1 MWLKVMTYLSC
12 GSNPKGI
19 VIHNDAGSKG
29 ATAEA
34 YRNGLVNAPLS
45 RLEAGIAHSYVSGN
59 TVWQALDESQ
69 VGWHTANQIGNKY
82 YYGIE
87 VCQSMGA
94 DNATFLKMNRQLSK
108 NALDC

>member
-1 MWLKVMTYLSC
+1 M
-12 GSNPKGI
+12 
-19 VIHNDAGSKG
+19 
-29 ATAEA
+29 
-34 YRNGLVNAPLS
+34 
-45 RLEAGIAHSYVSGN
+45 
-59 TVWQALDESQ
+59 WQALDESR
-69 VGWHTANQIGNKY
+69 VGWHTANQLGNKY

>member
-1 MWLKVMTYLSC
+1 GYDLPKR
-12 GSNPKGI
+12 GGNPKGI

-69 VGWHTANQIGNKY
+69 VGWHT
-82 YYGIE
+82 
-87 VCQSMGA
+87 
-94 DNATFLKMNRQLSK
+94 
-108 NALDC
+108 

>member
-1 MWLKVMTYLSC
+1 MTFLNVVVILKVLSFIMTQ
-12 GSNPKGI
+12 G
-19 VIHNDAGSKG
+19 KG

-59 TVWQALDESQ
+59 TVWQALDESR
-69 VGWHTANQIGNKY
+69 VGWHTANQLGNKY

-87 VCQSMGA
+87 VCQSMA
-94 DNATFLKMNRQLSK
+94 QITRHS
-108 NALDC
+108 

>member
-1 MWLKVMTYLSC
+1 MVKGYDLPKR
-12 GSNPKGI
+12 GSNPKFI
-19 VIHNDAGSKG
+19 VIHNDAGSR

-45 RLEAGIAHSYVSGN
+45 RLEVLRMLRIGN

-82 YYGIE
+82 GYGIE

-94 DNATFLKMNRQLSK
+94 DNATF
-108 NALDC
+108 

>member
-1 MWLKVMTYLSC
+1 MVKGYDLPKR

-19 VIHNDAGSKG
+19 VIHNDAGNKG

>member
-1 MWLKVMTYLSC
+1 MTFL
-12 GSNPKGI
+12 NVV
-19 VIHNDAGSKG
+19 VIRVWSFIMTQEAG

-45 RLEAGIAHSYVSGN
+45 RLRQVLQHSYVSGN
-59 TVWQALDESQ
+59 TVWQALDESR
-69 VGWHTANQIGNKY
+69 VGWHTANQLGNKY

-94 DNATFLKMNRQLSK
+94 DNATFLKMNRQLSRM
-108 NALDC
+108 